1 MPFEEKF
8 LSFSN
13 VVQRDYEV
21 SELSY
26 VSSCL
31 LLYGRRVFKKLKVVN
46 LDLMYCTG
54 KSSEISAIWKPETI
68 LGFLTRVRI
77 LILKINSLSKM

>member
-1 MPFEEKF
+1 
-8 LSFSN
+8 
-13 VVQRDYEV
+13 
-21 SELSY
+21 
-26 VSSCL
+26 
-31 LLYGRRVFKKLKVVN
+31 VN